1 MKSILLVRVLIAV
14 ALIIVI
20 ITEYNMNRQSEQI
33 KSLSMALLAR
43 DSVAYSREIENWWG
57 LIESRVEM
65 MAEIWKSS
73 PA

>member
-1 MKSILLVRVLIAV
+1 MNKKRKSLKSILLVRVLIAV

-43 DSVAYSREIENWWG
+43 DSVA
-57 LIESRVEM
+57 
-65 MAEIWKSS
+65 
-73 PA
+73 